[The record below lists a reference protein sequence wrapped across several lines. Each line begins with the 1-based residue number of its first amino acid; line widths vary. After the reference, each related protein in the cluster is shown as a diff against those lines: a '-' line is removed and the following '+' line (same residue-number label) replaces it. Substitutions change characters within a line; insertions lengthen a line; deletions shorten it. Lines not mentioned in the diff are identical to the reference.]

1 MKKAKDTKGLGTIK
15 FGKSKP
21 DKTKYVIVD
30 VTCDDATGKK
40 LFDAGME
47 LISKDKEAVI
57 GYAINAALKNTINL
71 KKK

>member
-1 MKKAKDTKGLGTIK
+1 MKKSKDTKGLGIK
-15 FGKSKP
+15 FGRSRP

-30 VTCDDATGKK
+30 VTYDDATGKK
-40 LFDAGME
+40 LFDVGME

-57 GYAINAALKNTINL
+57 GYAVNAALKNTINL